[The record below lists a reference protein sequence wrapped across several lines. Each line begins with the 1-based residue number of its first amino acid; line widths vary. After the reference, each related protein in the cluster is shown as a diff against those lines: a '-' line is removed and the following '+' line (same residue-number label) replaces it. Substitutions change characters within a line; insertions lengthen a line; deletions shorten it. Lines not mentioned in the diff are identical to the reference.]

1 METEKADRLGELN
14 GYQIAGLAAI
24 ASTVAAL
31 AVVFVLRRSGILGA
45 PGKGHAP
52 ERQPAVPHSSSAGT
66 PRHFSEEL
74 LVPDKTFS
82 GEQVAEQDREKG
94 RSPEGV

>member
-1 METEKADRLGELN
+1 MESEKVDRLGQLK
-14 GYQIAGLAAI
+14 GYQIAGLALV

-31 AVVFVLRRSGILGA
+31 AVVWTLRRLGILGPRQA
-45 PGKGHAP
+45 GGD
-52 ERQPAVPHSSSAGT
+52 ERQPAVPHGSHGET

-74 LVPDKTFS
+74 LVPGMTFT
-82 GEQVAEQDREKG
+82 GEQVAAQDHEIG

>member
-14 GYQIAGLAAI
+14 GYQIAGLAALV
-24 ASTVAAL
+24 STVAAL

-45 PGKGHAP
+45 PARAS
-52 ERQPAVPHSSSAGT
+52 EAETQPAVPHSSSSGT

-74 LVPDKTFS
+74 LVPGKTFT
-82 GEQVAEQDREKG
+82 GQDVAEQDRSKG
-94 RSPEGV
+94 QSSEGI